1 MLPWPRSG
9 LARRSQSPPSPRW
22 HPSWSCP
29 GGTKLA
35 LFGLLSLARA
45 PILSGPSRVE
55 GFLVTVPA
63 SRPGVSRRRLHVP
76 PPSPQV
82 ILETRAGARTMGQDS
97 VSGIVWRLAETCP
110 LPALHDVDVQSGVKR
125 LSSQPSVPVK
135 ALPVLLWAPRLKT
148 GVVKSTLND
157 GSHQSHRTALPCLKR
172 GPPPSVLP
180 PHTHPSSRSQTWA
193 SLQGTTRSS
202 AASRK
207 STIGRRY
214 VPLGNLLVGRP
225 DHLSPPSDT

>member
-1 MLPWPRSG
+1 MLFLAFSHWPG
-9 LARRSQSPPSPRW
+9 LPSR
-22 HPSWSCP
+22 
-29 GGTKLA
+29 LA
-35 LFGLLSLARA
+35 L
-45 PILSGPSRVE
+45 SRVE

-82 ILETRAGARTMGQDS
+82 ILETRAGARTMGQAGPRLRHCLETGD
-97 VSGIVWRLAETCP
+97 WRLAETCP
-110 LPALHDVDVQSGVKR
+110 LPALHHVDIQSGVKR
-125 LSSQPSVPVK
+125 LSSQPSVPAK
-135 ALPVLLWAPRLKT
+135 ALSVLLWAPRLKT

-180 PHTHPSSRSQTWA
+180 PPTHPSSRSQTWT

-202 AASRK
+202 AASCK